1 MVSLSVFCENKKTK
15 FGFLKQLIDKQTL
28 LLRCLPEMM
37 LRLELSDKILEPP
50 NCILLSI
57 LKKLTDCF
65 SRPYF
70 KY

>member
-50 NCILLSI
+50 NCIL
-57 LKKLTDCF
+57 
-65 SRPYF
+65 
-70 KY
+70 